1 MAKGPWR
8 SRTINVSSSLI
19 LCSSVATFTLS
30 YLGLFNELK
39 ETARKSQLETS
50 NRPRITQERIENI
63 SFVAHLNVRSV
74 ASRENLYLLKQ
85 TVTNN
90 HFDIFT
96 VSGSWLD
103 PTVYDAD
110 ILFRHTRLSGKIK
123 GHTEEAVDYLSM
135 LKTSTRPA

>member
-1 MAKGPWR
+1 M
-8 SRTINVSSSLI
+8 
-19 LCSSVATFTLS
+19 TLTLN

-63 SFVAHLNVRSV
+63 SSVAHLNVRSV
-74 ASRENLYLLKQ
+74 ASGENLYLLKQ

-110 ILFRHTRLSGKIK
+110 ILFRHIRLSGEIEGHNRRGGGLLVYIK
-123 GHTEEAVDYLSM
+123 NIYKACVIEKWSSVKPIFNNYG
-135 LKTSTRPA
+135 